1 MQFAELSAVKHRLQL
16 GAPLPFNVR
25 NADKT
30 LILARGQKIESAADL
45 AALLE
50 RGALVDLAELVS
62 PNDRIKQAR
71 RDQLPGLWSGA
82 ISKVAAAMDRV
93 PEPGFF
99 EALVEASGPMQALVE
114 RDPDL
119 AIFQVLQQDPSTA
132 YGAQRATQT
141 AIASLLVAN
150 RLGWEA
156 AHTERAFKVALTMN
170 LSMLQLQGALAEQKE
185 PPTPGQR
192 EQILSHPERSV
203 RMLEQAG
210 VSDAAW
216 LEAVLNHHETEA
228 GSGYP
233 NGNTEPSQL
242 AALVRRADLYTA
254 KLARRAT
261 RPAMAPDKASRQLF
275 VKDPGNALTAA
286 IVKEFGI
293 CPPGSQ
299 VRLANGEVGVVI
311 ERGPTITSPVVAAF
325 ADSRGFP
332 LPRMVRRDTG
342 VKAYAVAGVLD
353 PGAAVSA
360 PSLDRVL
367 TVLV

>member
-1 MQFAELSAVKHRLQL
+1 MQFAELSAVKHRLKL

-62 PNDRIKQAR
+62 PSDRIRHAR

-82 ISKVAAAMDRV
+82 LGQVAAAMDRV

-99 EALVEASGPMQALVE
+99 DALIEASGPMQALIE

-119 AIFQVLQQDPSTA
+119 AIFQVLRQDANTA
-132 YGAQRATQT
+132 YGAQRATQS
-141 AIASLLVAN
+141 AIASLLVAQ
-150 RLGWEA
+150 RLGWEP
-156 AHTERAFKVALTMN
+156 AHIERAFKVALTMN
-170 LSMLQLQGALAEQKE
+170 LSMLQLHGTLAKQTE

-192 EQILSHPERSV
+192 EQIRSHPERSV
-203 RMLEQAG
+203 RMLQLAG
-210 VSDAAW
+210 VDDAVW
-216 LEAVLNHHETEA
+216 MDAVLNHHETET

-233 NGNTEPSQL
+233 NGSNQPGEL
-242 AALVRRADLYTA
+242 AALVRRADIYTA

-261 RPAMAPDKASRQLF
+261 RSPMAPDKASRQMFLQ
-275 VKDPGNALTAA
+275 DPGNPITAA
-286 IVKEFGI
+286 LVKEFGI

-299 VRLANGEVGVVI
+299 VRLANGEVGLVI

-325 ADSRGFP
+325 ADARGNP
-332 LPRMVRRDTG
+332 LPRLVRRDTG
-342 VKAYAVAGVLD
+342 VKAFAVAGVLE
-353 PGAAVSA
+353 PGAALNA
-360 PSLDRVL
+360 PSLDKVL